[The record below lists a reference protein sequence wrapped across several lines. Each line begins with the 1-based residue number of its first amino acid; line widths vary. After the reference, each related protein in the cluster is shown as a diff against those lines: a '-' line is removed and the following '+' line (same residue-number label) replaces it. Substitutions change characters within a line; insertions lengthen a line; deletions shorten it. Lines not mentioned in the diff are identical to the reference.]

1 MLENLKY
8 IAIEGI
14 IGAGKTDLANK
25 VKDQI
30 GGRLILDE
38 HRDNPFL
45 RDFYM
50 DPHKHSF
57 QTQLYFLVSR
67 YKQQDFFHQVELFD
81 KRIISDYLFVKNQI
95 FSTVVLNDNEKAM
108 YQKIQ
113 SMMLEKV
120 SKPDLVIYLQCS
132 VDLTIERLRSKD
144 RYLERKIDPDYIVA
158 LDRHYNEFFFNY
170 EKSPLLVIKTD
181 KLDLKNNLDDTKLII
196 DEMKRMKGGVKYV
209 VPA

>member
-8 IAIEGI
+8 IAVEGI
-14 IGAGKTDLANK
+14 IGIGKTDLSK
-25 VKDQI
+25 KLKEEI

-38 HRDNPFL
+38 HKDNPFL
-45 RDFYM
+45 RDFYI

-67 YKQQDFFHQVELFD
+67 YKQQDLFHQIELFD
-81 KRIISDYLFVKNQI
+81 KRIISDYLFAKNQI
-95 FSTVVLNDNEKAM
+95 FSTVVLSEKEKAM

-113 SMMLEKV
+113 KMMLDKV

-132 VDLTIERLRSKD
+132 VDLTIERVKSKD

-181 KLDLKNNLDDTKLII
+181 SLDLKNKEDDFKLILEEI
-196 DEMKRMKGGVKYV
+196 KRMKTRVKYV
-209 VPA
+209 VPT